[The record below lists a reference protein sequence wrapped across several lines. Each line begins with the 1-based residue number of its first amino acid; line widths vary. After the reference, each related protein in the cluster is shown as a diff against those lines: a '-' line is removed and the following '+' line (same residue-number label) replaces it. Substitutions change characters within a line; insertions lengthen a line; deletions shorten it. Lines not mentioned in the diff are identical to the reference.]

1 MDGEGEHSE
10 AEKASNAESESVK
23 SSDEL
28 FNVFYS
34 EVNLR
39 FATLVNIIYI
49 IFVFYYTSLWPKKY
63 VLVGRTVH
71 DKFHIIKLCL
81 IQTTRCIC
89 KAHLVNLRI

>member
-34 EVNLR
+34 SVN
-39 FATLVNIIYI
+39 
-49 IFVFYYTSLWPKKY
+49 YT
-63 VLVGRTVH
+63 TEE
-71 DKFHIIKLCL
+71 
-81 IQTTRCIC
+81 
-89 KAHLVNLRI
+89 